1 MRRRRLKW
9 KLFWA
14 GVVLA
19 LLLIYV
25 ASSVVRLGLRT
36 RDLVMREAR
45 LAGHPH

>member
-14 GVVLA
+14 GIVLA
-19 LLLIYV
+19 LLLIYL
-25 ASSVVRLGLRT
+25 AGSVVRLGVLA

-45 LAGHPH
+45 ATGLSR